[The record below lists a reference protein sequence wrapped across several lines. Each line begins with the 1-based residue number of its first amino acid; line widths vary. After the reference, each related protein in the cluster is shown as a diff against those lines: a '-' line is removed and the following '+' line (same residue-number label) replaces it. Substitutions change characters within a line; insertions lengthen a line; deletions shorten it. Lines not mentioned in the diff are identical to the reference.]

1 MRLRPRSPRAAAAA
15 LILLASAPLVA
26 AVLRE
31 RAPAAGSPAA
41 GSPAAGMPVAPC
53 APDNGGLGLPEGF
66 CASVVASDVGAV
78 RHLAVAP
85 NGDLYAATGGGLMRG
100 GVTGLRDRDGDGRP
114 DERATFGPRG
124 VNDVAVHDGH
134 LYLALRDEVVRYRL
148 ASGRLEPEG
157 PPETIVTGLPDEGDH
172 GQKTFAFPGGN
183 VMLVKIGSA
192 TNSCQRWNRRD
203 RSPGRD
209 PCVELERHA
218 GIWRFDA
225 DRPAQ
230 RFADGRRW
238 ATGLRNAEALGVQ
251 PGSGAVWAAIHGRD
265 QLGENWGFTPE
276 ANANNPAE
284 ELVQVSEGD
293 DIGWPYC
300 YYSNDARRKVVA
312 PEYGGDGRAEG
323 RCARAKQPAIAFPGH
338 WGPMALA
345 FYPGTEFGPAYT
357 GGLFV
362 TFHGSWNRAPLPQD
376 GYRVVFAPFAD
387 GKPTGAYETFAVLKG
402 ARLRA
407 VGLAVGKDGALF
419 VSGDDNRSI
428 WRIVKR

>member
-1 MRLRPRSPRAAAAA
+1 MRLRLRSPRAAAAA

-31 RAPAAGSPAA
+31 RAHAEPAPAAGAPN
-41 GSPAAGMPVAPC
+41 APC
-53 APDNGGLGLPEGF
+53 APDNGGLSLPEGF
-66 CASVVASDVGAV
+66 CASVVASDAGSV

-85 NGDLYAATGGGLMRG
+85 NGDLYAASGGGLMGG
-100 GVTGLRDRDGDGRP
+100 GVTAFRDRNGDGRP

-134 LYLALRDEVVRYRL
+134 LYLALRDRVLRYRL
-148 ASGRLEPEG
+148 TSGRLEPEG
-157 PPETIVTGLPDEGDH
+157 SPETIVTGLPDEGDH

-192 TNSCQRWNRRD
+192 TNSCQRWNRSD

-225 DRPAQ
+225 DRGAQ
-230 RFADGRRW
+230 RFTDGRRW

-251 PGSGAVWAAIHGRD
+251 PGTGAVWAAIHGRD
-265 QLGENWGFTPE
+265 QLGDNWGFTPE
-276 ANANNPAE
+276 ANANDPAE

-300 YYSNDARRKVVA
+300 YYSNDARRKVMA
-312 PEYGGDGRAEG
+312 PEYGGDGREVG
-323 RCARAKQPAIAFPGH
+323 RCAHAKEPAIAFPGH

-345 FYPGTEFGPAYT
+345 FYPGTQFGPEYT

-387 GKPTGAYETFAVLKG
+387 GKPTGAYRTFATLKG
-402 ARLRA
+402 GRFRP

-419 VSGDDNRSI
+419 VSADDDGTI
-428 WRIVKR
+428 WRIVKQ

>member
-31 RAPAAGSPAA
+31 RAHAEPAPAAGAPI
-41 GSPAAGMPVAPC
+41 APC
-53 APDNGGLGLPEGF
+53 APDNGGLSLPEGF
-66 CASVVASDVGAV
+66 CASVVASDAGSV

-85 NGDLYAATGGGLMRG
+85 NGDLYAASGGGLIGG
-100 GVTGLRDRDGDGRP
+100 GVTAFRDRDGDGHP

-134 LYLALRDEVVRYRL
+134 LYLALRDRVLRYPL

-157 PPETIVTGLPDEGDH
+157 SPEAIVTGLPDDGDH

-203 RSPGRD
+203 QSPGRD

-225 DRPAQ
+225 DRGAQ
-230 RFADGRRW
+230 QFDDGRRW

-251 PGSGAVWAAIHGRD
+251 PGTGAVWAAIHGRD
-265 QLGENWGFTPE
+265 QLGDNWGFTPE
-276 ANANNPAE
+276 ANANEPAE

-300 YYSNDARRKVVA
+300 YYSNEAKNKVLA
-312 PEYGGDGRAEG
+312 PEYGGDGREVG
-323 RCARAKQPAIAFPGH
+323 RCAQAKEPAVAFPGH

-345 FYPGTEFGPAYT
+345 FYPGTQFGPAYT

-387 GKPTGAYETFAVLKG
+387 GKPTGAYRTFATLEG
-402 ARLRA
+402 GRFRP

-419 VSGDDNRSI
+419 VAADDDRTI

>member
-1 MRLRPRSPRAAAAA
+1 MRFRFRSPRAAAAV
-15 LILLASAPLVA
+15 LILLASVPLLA
-26 AVLRE
+26 AVLRG
-31 RAPAAGSPAA
+31 RARAEHPPAAAGPAA
-41 GSPAAGMPVAPC
+41 AC
-53 APDNGGLGLPEGF
+53 APDNGGLSLPEGF
-66 CASVVASDVGAV
+66 CAAVVASDIGPV

-85 NGDLYAATGGGLMRG
+85 NGDLYAATGGGLMSG
-100 GVTGLRDRDGDGRP
+100 GVTGFRDRDGDGRP

-134 LYLALRDEVVRYRL
+134 LYLALKDEVLRYRL
-148 ASGRLEPEG
+148 ASGGLAPEG
-157 PPETIVTGLPDEGDH
+157 APETIVTGLPDEGDH

-192 TNSCQRWNRRD
+192 TNSCQRWNRHE

-225 DRPAQ
+225 DRRSQ

-251 PGSGAVWAAIHGRD
+251 PGTGAVWAAIHGRD
-265 QLGENWGFTPE
+265 QLGENWGLTPE
-276 ANANNPAE
+276 GNANNPAE

-300 YYSNDARRKVVA
+300 YYSNEARRKVMA
-312 PEYGGDGRAEG
+312 PEYGGDGRAVG
-323 RCARAKQPAIAFPGH
+323 RCAGAKEPAIAFPGH

-345 FYPGTEFGPAYT
+345 FYPGTQFGPEYT

-362 TFHGSWNRAPLPQD
+362 TFHGSWNRAPLPQE

-387 GKPTGAYETFAVLKG
+387 GKPTGAYRTFATLKG
-402 ARLRA
+402 GRFRP
-407 VGLAVGKDGALF
+407 VGLAVAKDGALF
-419 VSGDDNRSI
+419 LSADDDRTI